1 MPRILLLALALLLGA
16 CSRGPDQAQLQA
28 DLQRQLAQAFP
39 TQVLSI
45 VDLQRRGSATDAH
58 APEGETRVVVYF
70 DVRLQVEQDQDF
82 GSWDSPGVASLISAL
97 GAGPRGV
104 SGIESGGNHRGDQLK
119 AHGSL
124 IYRQADGAWHS
135 VVPQGFSA
143 PRAPA
148 PEESGSGVPTEQ
160 LVSAIGTA
168 LKLGDSGNR
177 ERAIIRDEL
186 GRSLN
191 NIQGRLNR
199 LHSGYV
205 MAGGPQAG
213 QYARFAD
220 ALRGV
225 LHDKGIELLPLTTAG
240 GIDNLRML
248 RRGEAVLAL
257 SQSDVAQQAVSGS
270 GLFAKDG
277 ADIGLRALA
286 SLYPEPLHVLVR
298 SNSEIYSLAELR
310 DKRVSL
316 GLPGSASRDTALAVL
331 TAHGLSVQDLA
342 AAPALDM
349 QQALT
354 RMRDGELDALFQVI
368 GAPADQV
375 RAASEALDL
384 RLLPLDSE
392 AITRVLQE
400 RPGTFAYTL
409 PTGTYARQPDAVPT
423 LAVSSLLLTDT
434 QLTNREAEELVRLVF
449 SLDAH
454 WLQRGSVQ
462 GSQLSPGNA
471 QRGIGIPL
479 HEGAQKALQALD
491 PDHPQAA
498 PGDPENKD

>member
-1 MPRILLLALALLLGA
+1 MPRLFLLALTLLLGA

-39 TQVLSI
+39 AQVLSI
-45 VDLQRRGSATDAH
+45 TELQRRGSATDAH
-58 APEGETRVVVYF
+58 APEGEARVVVYF
-70 DVRLQVEQDQDF
+70 DAQLWVEQDQDF

-104 SGIESGGNHRGDQLK
+104 SGIENGGNHRGDQLK
-119 AHGSL
+119 VHGSL

-143 PRAPA
+143 PRAPM
-148 PEESGSGVPTEQ
+148 PEQAGGVPSEQ

-220 ALRGV
+220 ALSGV
-225 LHDKGIELLPLTTAG
+225 LRDKGIELLPLTTAG
-240 GIDNLRML
+240 GLDNLRML

-257 SQSDVAQQAVSGS
+257 SQSDVAQQAVNGS

-277 ADIGLRALA
+277 ADISLRALA

-298 SNSEIYSLAELR
+298 SNSEIYSVAELR

-316 GLPGSASRDTALAVL
+316 GLAGSASRDSALAVL
-331 TAHGLSVQDLA
+331 SAHGLGVQDLA

-368 GAPADQV
+368 GAPADQI

-384 RLLPLDSE
+384 RLLPLDPD
-392 AITRVLQE
+392 AIARVVDQ
-400 RPGTFAYTL
+400 RPGTFAFQL
-409 PTGTYARQPDAVPT
+409 PAGTYPQQPAAVAT

-434 QLTNREAEELVRLVF
+434 QLTNREAEELVRQVF
-449 SLDAH
+449 SLDAQ

-462 GSQLSPGNA
+462 GSQLSLGNA

-479 HEGAQKALQALD
+479 HEGAQKALQALEAD
-491 PDHPQAA
+491 SPRGVTGTPD
-498 PGDPENKD
+498 NKD

>member
-1 MPRILLLALALLLGA
+1 MQRILLLALTVLLGA

-39 TQVLSI
+39 SQVLSI
-45 VDLQRRGSATDAH
+45 GDLQRRGSAKDAH
-58 APEGETRVVVYF
+58 APDDETRVVVYF
-70 DVRLQVEQDQDF
+70 DAQLQVEQDQDF
-82 GSWDSPGVASLISAL
+82 GSWDSPGVASLISVL

-104 SGIESGGNHRGDQLK
+104 SGIEAGGNRQGDRLK
-119 AHGSL
+119 VHGSL
-124 IYRQADGAWHS
+124 IYRKADDGWHN
-135 VVPQGFSA
+135 VAPQGFTA
-143 PRAPA
+143 PRAPV
-148 PEESGSGVPTEQ
+148 PEEAGSGVPNEQ
-160 LVSAIGTA
+160 LVNAIGTA
-168 LKLGDSGNR
+168 LKLGDGGNR

-186 GRSLN
+186 TRSLS

-213 QYARFAD
+213 QYARFTD
-220 ALRGV
+220 ALSGV

-240 GIDNLRML
+240 GLDNLRML

-257 SQSDVAQQAVSGS
+257 SQSDVAQQAVSGT
-270 GLFAKDG
+270 GLFAREG

-298 SNSEIYSLAELR
+298 SNSEIYSIAELR

-316 GLPGSASRDTALAVL
+316 GVAGSASRDTALATL
-331 TAHGLSVQDLA
+331 AAHDLGVQDLA

-354 RMRDGELDALFQVI
+354 AMRDGELDALFQVI
-368 GAPADQV
+368 GAPADQI

-384 RLLPLDSE
+384 RLLPLDAD
-392 AITRVLQE
+392 AIKQVLEQ
-400 RPGTFAYTL
+400 RPGTFAYQL
-409 PTGTYARQPDAVPT
+409 PIGTYPHQTAAVPT

-449 SLDAH
+449 ALDAH

-462 GSQLSPGNA
+462 GSQLSIGNA
-471 QRGIGIPL
+471 QRGIGVPL
-479 HEGAQKALQALD
+479 HEGAQKALRAL
-491 PDHPQAA
+491 A
-498 PGDPENKD
+498 PGGETPAASTQNKD